1 MKSKSISCV
10 GLILIFFV
18 QINTLFC
25 QNTFELPTVTSA
37 EKSTVT
43 LDQFHV
49 NVSVVGSFAIT
60 TYDMTFKNSSSR
72 VLEGQL
78 NLPMQEGE
86 SVIGYQ
92 LEVNGKMRKG
102 VVVDKEEARQIFE
115 EIVNRQVDPGII
127 EKTQGNN
134 YRTRLYPIPA
144 NGFKRVIITTQQ
156 NMVKD
161 GTKYNYL
168 LPFASNQVLS
178 KFSLV
183 LELFQN
189 NKPQLSP
196 NYIGDLNFESVE
208 NIYRMSLKKENFI
221 LKEPLQFAIPDQ
233 EQPYTPLYEK
243 NEKEQFF
250 YQKFNY
256 AYDELNQNTPPKLD
270 PTSITLLWDISFS
283 GITRN
288 KEKEIEMMQAIFQ
301 AFPDKNITLVAFNDK
316 IVFQQNYKSNQ
327 TADVIAKINSFNF
340 DGTTDLTFI
349 ENLKLKSKGLVL
361 LFSDGINGL
370 GQVTQPNTSNPNL
383 FSIVTSTSNDF
394 DALQNVSKSNV
405 LNLNRISVASAVNK
419 IQFPPIT
426 LLAVE
431 VVSGNVTDLYPKVGS
446 SVYTNLE
453 VCGKFIGNEA
463 TINLV
468 YGYAGTTLFTHTVR
482 VKYDK
487 NNDLAY
493 KSDYV
498 NTLISRF
505 WAQNEI
511 QHLQKLLPKSK
522 NKIKFIAKKYGIVT
536 NFTSLIVLETL
547 ADYMRYNVQPPA
559 ELKEEYDK
567 YMERTGKSNVA
578 EKKVVTADEI
588 VDRDE
593 QIYYKPLLDWWNS
606 SIKTINPIKN
616 TSNTIQTS
624 SNNFENFIS
633 DTLRYN
639 SPEATIIGTGI
650 LKGKITDS
658 LNIGI
663 PNMMLLL
670 VTGDSLHP
678 IVIDTDTDENGDYSF
693 MNIPNSIYKLIVG
706 GFEYCQNIDEYPNI
720 VMDGSIVF
728 MENISFYCKIFEEM
742 NDTLSV
748 EFNISYNSNN
758 VSYEDVPPPPRH
770 STESV
775 TSYSVDYSVS
785 NFGGVENL
793 FDSEVVGN
801 FNFTPNNGS
810 TIVPQKTISVK
821 PYNPNEPYMEVYHD
835 SIPNK
840 EIYQVYLNARVNYT
854 TSPSYFVDVADLFF
868 QRGLKD
874 TAKMILANIL
884 EITNEN
890 FQMVQIYGKKLTEY
904 GFYKEAVP
912 AFKYI
917 TELREEFPQS
927 FRDYALTCQYAGQ
940 YQEAYDVFAYI
951 LTTRWNRFDDLKP
964 IVFTDFNGLL
974 NLYGK
979 KIDQKNLNPKLRANF
994 PVGMRVVISW
1004 DTDNCDIDLHV
1015 KEPDGTICFYNHNL
1029 TKNGGKMSQDFTV
1042 GFGPEQYMMKTNM
1055 EGIYEILANYYGSQS
1070 QSELMPVTVYA
1081 DVFTDYGTQKQEHKR
1096 ISLRLKNKKDIYS
1109 LGEIDVK
1116 TD

>member
-1 MKSKSISCV
+1 MKSKSI
-10 GLILIFFV
+10 LILGLLLLVTV

-25 QNTFELPTVTSA
+25 QNNFDLPSVTSA
-37 EKSTVT
+37 EKSAVT

-72 VLEGQL
+72 ILEGQL

-102 VVVDKEEARQIFE
+102 VVVEKEEARQIFE
-115 EIVNRQVDPGII
+115 EIVNRKVDPGII

-144 NGFKRVIITTQQ
+144 NGYKRVIITTQQ
-156 NMVKD
+156 NLVKD
-161 GTKYNYL
+161 GATYKYL

-196 NYIGDLNFESVE
+196 NNIGDLNFENVE
-208 NIYRMSLKKENFI
+208 NIYKMSVKKENYT
-221 LKEPLQFAIPDQ
+221 LKEPLQIAIPEQDQ
-233 EQPYTPLYEK
+233 PNTPLYEK
-243 NEKEQFF
+243 NENEQFF

-288 KEKEIEMMQAIFQ
+288 KAKEIEMIQAIFQ
-301 AFPDKNITLVAFNDK
+301 AFPNKNITLVAFNDK
-316 IVFQQNYKSNQ
+316 IVFQKNYNSNQ

-349 ENLKLKSKGLVL
+349 ENLKVKSKGLVL

-370 GQVTQPNTSNPNL
+370 GQITQPNTTNPNL

-394 DALQNVSKSNV
+394 DALQNVSNSNV
-405 LNLNRISVASAVNK
+405 LNLNRISVESAVNK

-426 LLAVE
+426 LLNVE

-453 VCGKFIGNEA
+453 VCGKFTGNEA

-468 YGYAGTTLFTHTVR
+468 YGYAGTKLFTHTVR

-487 NNDLAY
+487 NSDLAF

-498 NTLISRF
+498 NTLISRC

-522 NKIKFIAKKYGIVT
+522 NKIKFMAKKYGIVT

-547 ADYMRYNVQPPA
+547 SDYIRYNVPPPA

-567 YMERTGKSNVA
+567 YLERNGKTNVV
-578 EKKVVTADEI
+578 EKRVETADEI

-593 QIYYKPLLDWWNS
+593 QTYYKPLLDWW
-606 SIKTINPIKN
+606 KNPIKN
-616 TSNTIQTS
+616 LNPVKPNSTSNNQNS
-624 SNNFENFIS
+624 SNNSQPRNNIFPGDTTIYTS
-633 DTLRYN
+633 DP
-639 SPEATIIGTGI
+639 SII
-650 LKGKITDS
+650 KGVITDS
-658 LNIGI
+658 DKNFQPYVQVLLKKDNINMDQTMTTERGEYAFFGVTNGI
-663 PNMMLLL
+663 YSIQIGGPNTFCERTTTITNIIVDRSSVLIRNFIADCAL
-670 VTGDSLHP
+670 SLQG
-678 IVIDTDTDENGDYSF
+678 VAVVRSEAMYDVQLE
-693 MNIPNSIYKLIVG
+693 V
-706 GFEYCQNIDEYPNI
+706 
-720 VMDGSIVF
+720 
-728 MENISFYCKIFEEM
+728 
-742 NDTLSV
+742 V
-748 EFNISYNSNN
+748 ENN
-758 VSYEDVPPPPRH
+758 VSVESTTSFSQDFNSDESIDYAPAEIMEYEDSDAPPAR
-770 STESV
+770 
-775 TSYSVDYSVS
+775 Y
-785 NFGGVENL
+785 VENIPAQIP
-793 FDSEVVGN
+793 S
-801 FNFTPNNGS
+801 TPK
-810 TIVPQKTISVK
+810 KTISLK
-821 PYNPNEPYMEVYHD
+821 PYTTDELYMDLYHD

-840 EIYQVYLNARVNYT
+840 EIYQVYLNARVNYS
-854 TSPSYFVDVADLFF
+854 TSPSYFVDVADLFY
-868 QRGLKD
+868 QRGMKD
-874 TAKMILANIL
+874 TARIILANIL

-890 FQMVQIYGKKLTEY
+890 FQIVQIYGKKLTEY
-904 GFYKEAVP
+904 GFYKDAVP

-927 FRDYALTCQYAGQ
+927 FRDYALACQYAGK
-940 YQEAYDVFAYI
+940 YQEAYDVFVYI
-951 LTTRWNRFDDLKP
+951 LTTRWDRFDNLKP

-1015 KEPDGTICFYNHNL
+1015 KEPDGTTCFYGYTL
-1029 TKNGGKMSQDFTV
+1029 TKNGGKMSNDFTA
-1042 GFGPEQYMMKTNM
+1042 GFGPEQYMMKTNI
-1055 EGIYEILANYYGSQS
+1055 EGIYEILANYFGSRS

-1081 DVFTDYGTQKQEHKR
+1081 DVFTNYGTQKQEHKR

-1116 TD
+1116 TE